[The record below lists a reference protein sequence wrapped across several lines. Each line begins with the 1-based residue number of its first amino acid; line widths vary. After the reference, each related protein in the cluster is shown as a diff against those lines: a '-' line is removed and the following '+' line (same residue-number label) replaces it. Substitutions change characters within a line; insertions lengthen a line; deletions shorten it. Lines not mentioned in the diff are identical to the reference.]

1 MLTELS
7 IKNFAIIDDL
17 SIQFS
22 DGLTILSGET
32 GAGKSII
39 INAVNLL
46 LGSRATSKMIRTGAD
61 SAEIEALFHIP
72 PAGIVAETLQGHGIE
87 PSDGLLIRRVISST
101 DRHRVYIN
109 GRIATMQLLNE
120 ITKNLAAISGQHEHQ
135 QLLNETR
142 HLQILDQF
150 GNLMP
155 LRDQTHNCYHD
166 IVPLIHKLSDL
177 KASRQKQHEHMA
189 LLEFEK
195 KEIED
200 ADISANEDNRLRQEQ
215 IRLKNAGML
224 NQIVR
229 SSIQALYSGDGAIT
243 EKIGEIRR
251 QIENAARTDKLL
263 SASSEALTDVT
274 FRIEDIVQQLR
285 SYIEGINF
293 DEGRLDEV
301 ESRLDLINRL
311 KRKYG
316 GSLESLF
323 CHLDQINHE
332 FSDFD
337 NIDDKISDTEKQL
350 DRKHKQ
356 LTAIVNKLSGK
367 RKLCAARL
375 SKKIEKELNALKM
388 PKTRFEVAFTQT
400 VAAPTTS
407 PYLMVKDKII
417 TEEGAE
423 QACFMI
429 APNVGEALKPL
440 SQIASGGELSR
451 VILALKSI
459 ATDADANGTMI
470 FDEVDA
476 GIGGDV
482 ADVVGKRL
490 SSLAA
495 ANQVICITHL
505 AQIASFGRHHFKISK
520 QIENHRT
527 CTRIT
532 PLNDDER
539 LEEIAR
545 MIGGEKI
552 TPATRN
558 HALEMLKRG
567 NKYLFKSTNFHDC
580 QSGKSKDT
588 IGN

>member
-61 SAEIEALFHIP
+61 FAEIEALFQIS
-72 PAGIVAETLQGHGIE
+72 PASTAAEILQNQEIE
-87 PSDGLLIRRVISST
+87 PSEGLLIRRVISSN

-109 GRIATMQLLNE
+109 GRLATMQLLNE
-120 ITKNLAAISGQHEHQ
+120 ITKNLASISGQHAHQ

-155 LRDQTHNCYHD
+155 IREQIHNCYHD
-166 IVPLIHKLSDL
+166 IVPLLHALSDL
-177 KASRQKQHEHMA
+177 KTSCQKQHEHMA
-189 LLEFEK
+189 LMEFEK

-200 ADISANEDNRLRQEQ
+200 ADISANEDEILRQEQ

-229 SSIQALYSGDGAIT
+229 SSIQALYTGDGAIA
-243 EKIGEIRR
+243 EKLGEIRR

-263 SASSEALTDVT
+263 ATPSEALTDAT
-274 FRIEDIVQQLR
+274 FQIEDIAQQLR
-285 SYIEGINF
+285 AYIDGIDF
-293 DEGRLDEV
+293 DEGRLDEI

-316 GSLESLF
+316 TTLESLF
-323 CHLDQINHE
+323 LHLEQINQA

-337 NIDDKISDTEKQL
+337 NIDEEISDTEKQL
-350 DRKHKQ
+350 GRRHEQ
-356 LTAIVNKLSGK
+356 LVAIANKLSEK
-367 RKLCAARL
+367 RKQSAARL

-388 PKTRFEVAFTQT
+388 PKTRFEVAFTQAA
-400 VAAPTTS
+400 AAPKAS
-407 PYLMVKDKII
+407 PYLTINGKTI
-417 TEEGAE
+417 TDEGAE
-423 QACFMI
+423 QAYFMI
-429 APNVGEALKPL
+429 APNVGEDLKPL

-459 ATDADANGTMI
+459 TTDADASGTMI

-482 ADVVGKRL
+482 AAVVGKKL
-490 SSLAA
+490 STLATT
-495 ANQVICITHL
+495 NQVICITHL
-505 AQIASFGRHHFKISK
+505 AQIAAFGRHHFKISK
-520 QIENHRT
+520 QIENRRT

-532 PLNDDER
+532 LLDDKER

-552 TPATRN
+552 TPTTRN
-558 HALEMLKRG
+558 HARELLENGR
-567 NKYLFKSTNFHDC
+567 KYIS
-580 QSGKSKDT
+580 
-588 IGN
+588 

>member
-61 SAEIEALFHIP
+61 FAEIEALFQIS
-72 PAGIVAETLQGHGIE
+72 PASTAAEILQNQEIE
-87 PSDGLLIRRVISST
+87 PSEGLLIRRVISSN

-109 GRIATMQLLNE
+109 GRLATMQLLNK
-120 ITKNLAAISGQHEHQ
+120 ITKNLASISGQHAHQ

-142 HLQILDQF
+142 HLLILDQF

-155 LRDQTHNCYHD
+155 IREQIHNCYHN
-166 IVPLIHKLSDL
+166 IVPLIHALSDL

-189 LLEFEK
+189 LMEFEK
-195 KEIED
+195 KEIQD
-200 ADISANEDNRLRQEQ
+200 ADISANEDEKLKQEQ

-224 NQIVR
+224 NQIVK
-229 SSIQALYSGDGAIT
+229 SSIQALYTGDGAIA
-243 EKIGEIRR
+243 EKLGEIRR
-251 QIENAARTDKLL
+251 QIENTARTDKSLT
-263 SASSEALTDVT
+263 ASSEALADAT
-274 FRIEDIVQQLR
+274 FQIEDIAQQLS

-293 DEGRLDEV
+293 DEGRLDEI

-316 GSLESLF
+316 TTLESLF
-323 CHLDQINHE
+323 QYLDQINQA

-337 NIDDKISDTEKQL
+337 NRDEEISDTEKQL
-350 DRKHKQ
+350 GRRHEQ
-356 LTAIVNKLSGK
+356 LVAIANKLSEK
-367 RKLCAARL
+367 RKQSATRL
-375 SKKIEKELNALKM
+375 SKKIERELNALKM
-388 PKTRFEVAFTQT
+388 PKTRFEVAFIQAP
-400 VAAPTTS
+400 AAPKTS
-407 PYLMVKDKII
+407 PYLTINGKTI
-417 TEEGAE
+417 TDEGAE
-423 QACFMI
+423 QAYFMI
-429 APNVGEALKPL
+429 APNVGEDLKPL

-459 ATDADANGTMI
+459 TTDADASGTMI

-482 ADVVGKRL
+482 AAVVGKKL
-490 SSLAA
+490 STLATT
-495 ANQVICITHL
+495 NQVICITHL
-505 AQIASFGRHHFKISK
+505 AQIAAFGRHHFKISK
-520 QIENHRT
+520 QIENRRT
-527 CTRIT
+527 CTRIK
-532 PLNDDER
+532 PLDDKER

-552 TPATRN
+552 TPTTRN
-558 HALEMLKRG
+558 HARELLENG
-567 NKYLFKSTNFHDC
+567 SA
-580 QSGKSKDT
+580 
-588 IGN
+588 

>member
-39 INAVNLL
+39 VNAVNLL

-61 SAEIEALFHIP
+61 FAEIEALFQIFP
-72 PAGIVAETLQGHGIE
+72 TNAAAEILQNQEIE
-87 PSDGLLIRRVISST
+87 SSEGLLIRRVISSN

-109 GRIATMQLLNE
+109 GRLATMQLLKE
-120 ITKNLAAISGQHEHQ
+120 ITENLAAISGQHEHQ
-135 QLLNETR
+135 RLLNETQ
-142 HLQILDQF
+142 HLLILDQF
-150 GNLMP
+150 GNLTP
-155 LRDQTHNCYHD
+155 LRAQTHSSYHD
-166 IVPLIHKLSDL
+166 IVPLIQELEDL
-177 KASRQKQHEHMA
+177 KASRQKQHDHME
-189 LLEFEK
+189 LLKFQK

-200 ADISANEDNRLRQEQ
+200 ADISANEDDILRQDQ

-229 SSIQALYSGDGAIT
+229 SSIQALYSGDGAIA
-243 EKIGEIRR
+243 EKLGEIRR

-263 SASSEALTDVT
+263 SASSEALADAT
-274 FRIEDIVQQLR
+274 FRIEDIAQQFR
-285 SYIEGINF
+285 AYIDGIDF
-293 DEGRLDEV
+293 DEGRLDEI

-316 GSLESLF
+316 GTLEAVSR
-323 CHLDQINHE
+323 HLDQIDRE
-332 FSDFD
+332 LSDFD
-337 NIDDKISDTEKQL
+337 NIDDRIAEVENKLEQ
-350 DRKHKQ
+350 KHKQ
-356 LTAIVNKLSGK
+356 LVTVTNRLSEK
-367 RKLCAARL
+367 RREHAARL
-375 SKKIEKELNALKM
+375 SKKMEKELNALKM
-388 PKTRFEVAFTQT
+388 PKTRFEFSFTQT
-400 VAAPTTS
+400 AAALGTS
-407 PYLMVKDKII
+407 PHLTVDGKIL
-417 TEEGAE
+417 TDTGAE

-429 APNVGEALKPL
+429 APNVGEDLKPL

-459 ATDADANGTMI
+459 TKDGDATGTMI

-482 ADVVGKRL
+482 AEVIGKKL
-490 SSLAA
+490 SSIAA
-495 ANQVICITHL
+495 LNQVICITHL

-520 QIENHRT
+520 QIENRRT

-532 PLNDDER
+532 PLDDKER
-539 LEEIAR
+539 LEEITR

-552 TPATRN
+552 TRATRN
-558 HALEMLKRG
+558 HAREMLERSREYTVDASTKR
-567 NKYLFKSTNFHDC
+567 TI
-580 QSGKSKDT
+580 KD
-588 IGN
+588 

>member
-61 SAEIEALFHIP
+61 FAEIEALFQIS
-72 PAGIVAETLQGHGIE
+72 PASTAAEILQNQEIE
-87 PSDGLLIRRVISST
+87 PSEGLLIRRVISSN

-109 GRIATMQLLNE
+109 GRLATMQLLNK
-120 ITKNLAAISGQHEHQ
+120 ITKNLASISGQHAHQ

-142 HLQILDQF
+142 HLLILDQF

-155 LRDQTHNCYHD
+155 IREQIHNCYHN
-166 IVPLIHKLSDL
+166 IVPLIHALSDL

-189 LLEFEK
+189 LMEFEK

-200 ADISANEDNRLRQEQ
+200 ADISANEDEILRQEQ

-224 NQIVR
+224 NQIVK
-229 SSIQALYSGDGAIT
+229 SSIQALYTGDGAIA
-243 EKIGEIRR
+243 EKLGEIRR

-263 SASSEALTDVT
+263 STPSEALTDAT
-274 FRIEDIVQQLR
+274 FQIEDIAQQLR
-285 SYIEGINF
+285 AYIDGIDF
-293 DEGRLDEV
+293 DEGRLDEI

-316 GSLESLF
+316 TTLESLF
-323 CHLDQINHE
+323 LHLDQINQA

-337 NIDDKISDTEKQL
+337 NRDEEISDTEKQL
-350 DRKHKQ
+350 GRRHEQ
-356 LTAIVNKLSGK
+356 LVAIANKLSEK
-367 RKLCAARL
+367 RKQSATRL
-375 SKKIEKELNALKM
+375 SKKIERELNALKM
-388 PKTRFEVAFTQT
+388 PKTRFEVAFIQAP
-400 VAAPTTS
+400 AAPKTS
-407 PYLMVKDKII
+407 PYLTINGKTI
-417 TEEGAE
+417 TDEGAE
-423 QACFMI
+423 QAYFMI
-429 APNVGEALKPL
+429 APNVGEDLKPL

-459 ATDADANGTMI
+459 TTDADASGTMI

-482 ADVVGKRL
+482 AAVVGKKL
-490 SSLAA
+490 STLATT
-495 ANQVICITHL
+495 NQVICITHL
-505 AQIASFGRHHFKISK
+505 AQIAAFGRHHFKISK
-520 QIENHRT
+520 QIENRRT
-527 CTRIT
+527 CTRIK
-532 PLNDDER
+532 PLDDKER

-552 TPATRN
+552 TPTTRN
-558 HALEMLKRG
+558 HARELLENG
-567 NKYLFKSTNFHDC
+567 SA
-580 QSGKSKDT
+580 
-588 IGN
+588 